1 MNIGDTVFVWWYG
14 KPVQGVVVEKQE
26 VTPMLSQMVV
36 VRIPIQGVHA
46 SALFMPH
53 NVFATE
59 DLLLAK
65 HKVFTPAEAK
75 NKQFEVKVEAP
86 AAVEHPDVGP
96 SCSEVVS
103 NLILQQAKTNLDVF
117 KKSHWD
123 NEHNHI
129 RIDAINEFY
138 DLWVDYMCTRTRAM
152 KQPKKSEYHPEADAY
167 DGGPKPDAY
176 KQATQPIKRVVSDTK
191 MESLKQQLK
200 TKLKP
205 KKRQVTYTQLSLWD

>member
-14 KPVQGVVVEKQE
+14 KPVQGMVVENKE
-26 VTPMLSQMVV
+26 VTPMLSSMMV

-59 DLLLAK
+59 ELLLAK
-65 HKVFTPAEAK
+65 HKVFIPAEAK
-75 NKQFEVKVEAP
+75 NKQFEVKVAAP
-86 AAVEHPDVGP
+86 AAVVHPNVGP
-96 SCSEVVS
+96 SCSEFVS
-103 NLILQQAKTNLDVF
+103 NCILQQAKTNLDVF

-129 RIDAINEFY
+129 RIDAINDFY
-138 DLWVDYMCTRTRAM
+138 DLWVDYMCARMGAM
-152 KQPKKSEYHPEADAY
+152 KQAKNIKHMTIEALSTPKEAA
-167 DGGPKPDAY
+167 
-176 KQATQPIKRVVSDTK
+176 QPIKRVVSDTK

-200 TKLKP
+200 ATLKP
-205 KKRQVTYTQLSLWD
+205 KKQRPTVTQLSLFD

>member
-1 MNIGDTVFVWWYG
+1 MNVGDTVFVWWYG
-14 KPVQGVVVEKQE
+14 KAVQGMVVENKE
-26 VTPMLSQMVV
+26 VTPMLSSMMV

-46 SALFMPH
+46 SALFMPK

-59 DLLLAK
+59 ELLLAK

-86 AAVEHPDVGP
+86 AVNHPDVGP

-138 DLWVDYMCTRTRAM
+138 DLWVDYMCARTGAM
-152 KQPKKSEYHPEADAY
+152 KQTKNVKQMAIEAPSTPKEAV
-167 DGGPKPDAY
+167 
-176 KQATQPIKRVVSDTK
+176 QPIKRVVSDKK

-200 TKLKP
+200 TTLKP
-205 KKRQVTYTQLSLWD
+205 KKKQPEYIQLSLFD

>member
-14 KPVQGVVVEKQE
+14 KPLQGMVVENKE

-46 SALFMPH
+46 SALFMPK
-53 NVFATE
+53 NVFGSRE
-59 DLLLAK
+59 QLLLK
-65 HKVFTPAEAK
+65 HKEFIPAEAK
-75 NKQFEVKVEAP
+75 HKQFELKVEAP
-86 AAVEHPDVGP
+86 APVKVQPNEAYTR
-96 SCSEVVS
+96 
-103 NLILQQAKTNLDVF
+103 LQEF
-117 KKSHWD
+117 KLAHWD
-123 NEHNHI
+123 IEHNHI
-129 RIDAINEFY
+129 KIEAINDFY
-138 DLWVDYMCTRTRAM
+138 DLWVDYMCTRTGAM
-152 KQPKKSEYHPEADAY
+152 KQPKKSEYHPEADVY

-205 KKRQVTYTQLSLWD
+205 KKSQVTYTQLSLWD

>member
-1 MNIGDTVFVWWYG
+1 MNVGDTVFVWWYG
-14 KPVQGVVVEKQE
+14 KAVQGMVVENKE
-26 VTPMLSQMVV
+26 VTPMLSSMMV

-46 SALFMPH
+46 SALFMPK

-59 DLLLAK
+59 ELLLAK

-75 NKQFEVKVEAP
+75 NKQFEVKIEAP

-96 SCSEVVS
+96 SCSEFVS
-103 NLILQQAKTNLDVF
+103 NTMLQQAKTNLDVF

-123 NEHNHI
+123 HEHNHI

-138 DLWVDYMCTRTRAM
+138 NLWVDYMCARTGAM
-152 KQPKKSEYHPEADAY
+152 KQPKETEYNPEADAY

-176 KQATQPIKRVVSDTK
+176 KQAAQPIKRVVSDKK

-200 TKLKP
+200 TTLKP
-205 KKRQVTYTQLSLWD
+205 KKKQPEYIQLSLFD

>member
-1 MNIGDTVFVWWYG
+1 MNVGDTVFVWWYG
-14 KPVQGVVVEKQE
+14 KAVQGMVVENKE
-26 VTPMLSQMVV
+26 VTPMLSSMMV

-46 SALFMPH
+46 SALFMPK

-59 DLLLAK
+59 ELLLAK
-65 HKVFTPAEAK
+65 HNVFTPAEAK
-75 NKQFEVKVEAP
+75 NKQFEAP
-86 AAVEHPDVGP
+86 TAVNHPDVGP

-123 NEHNHI
+123 HEHNHI

-138 DLWVDYMCTRTRAM
+138 DLWVDYMCTRTGAM
-152 KQPKKSEYHPEADAY
+152 KQTKNVKQMAIEAPSTPKEAA
-167 DGGPKPDAY
+167 
-176 KQATQPIKRVVSDTK
+176 QPIKRVVSDKK

-200 TKLKP
+200 TTLKP
-205 KKRQVTYTQLSLWD
+205 KKKQPEYIQLSLFD